1 MARTADEVLELNQ
14 ILQEINIPDRD
25 VSVKGATS
33 KQVTYVVKSD
43 DRDGTKS
50 AVEGLLSQ
58 LGRVYNEQK
67 SVSSI
72 PVSCVRMTDGTVLTF
87 IYKPRTGGMSMTTL
101 NSSITELFP
110 CIAFMNGISPNLSV
124 RDFYQQIRAANNSG
138 AAYYLSSKD
147 ATAGKNFIDQA
158 ENGSFQTKVT
168 NAKNIT
174 KWLLNHSAKHPIAQV
189 YWGYRAKPSGV
200 EGSHPGDI
208 FVQYRNG
215 GMLGISLKAG
225 TAKSAEPKLN
235 TYVKPIFD
243 FFGKQGEY
251 NAIKDR
257 LWPNYESIEGIEA
270 SDKAFWGTSR
280 LALKT
285 FEFEQQNEAEY
296 NRLYDSNLSIVRQE
310 LINLFNGNFVMAK
323 KYITQK
329 IAYSGFKTPAI
340 TVKATETDASLD
352 NTNEKLSAAL
362 TAVTSVR
369 AQAGSGK
376 QDFNIVLS
384 DGSVMSMAFT
394 TRTNKVGAMHKM
406 GQFQNLAVKFNKI
419 S

>member
-270 SDKAFWGTSR
+270 SDKAFWGTQR

-285 FEFEQQNEAEY
+285 FEFEGVEN
-296 NRLYDSNLSIVRQE
+296 N
-310 LINLFNGNFVMAK
+310 
-323 KYITQK
+323 
-329 IAYSGFKTPAI
+329 
-340 TVKATETDASLD
+340 
-352 NTNEKLSAAL
+352 
-362 TAVTSVR
+362 
-369 AQAGSGK
+369 
-376 QDFNIVLS
+376 
-384 DGSVMSMAFT
+384 
-394 TRTNKVGAMHKM
+394 
-406 GQFQNLAVKFNKI
+406 
-419 S
+419 

>member
-50 AVEGLLSQ
+50 DVEGLISKI
-58 LGRVYNEQK
+58 GRVYEEQR

-72 PVSCVRMTDGTVLTF
+72 PVSCVRMSDGTVLTF

-124 RDFYQQIRAANNSG
+124 RDFYQQIRSANSSG

-147 ATAGKNFIDQA
+147 ATSGKQFIDQA

-174 KWLLNHSAKHPIAQV
+174 KWLQAHNAQHPIAQV
-189 YWGYRAKPSGV
+189 YWGYRAKPPGV

-208 FVQYRNG
+208 FVKYRNG

-243 FFGKQGEY
+243 FFGKSGEY
-251 NAIKDR
+251 NAIKDK
-257 LWPNYESIEGIEA
+257 LWPNYEQIEGIEA
-270 SDKAFWGTSR
+270 SDKAFWGTQR

-285 FEFEQQNEAEY
+285 FEFEQENEAEY
-296 NRLYDSNLSIVRQE
+296 NRLYDSNLSIIRDE
-310 LINLFNGNFVMAK
+310 LINLFNNNFTTAK

-329 IAYSGFKTPAI
+329 IAYSGFATPAI
-340 TVKATETDASLD
+340 TVKATETDARLD

-362 TAVTSVR
+362 TSVTSLR
-369 AQAGSGK
+369 AQVGSGK
-376 QDFNIVLS
+376 QDFNIILS

-394 TRTNKVGAMHKM
+394 TRTNKVGASHKL

>member
-50 AVEGLLSQ
+50 DVEGLISKI
-58 LGRVYNEQK
+58 GRVYEEQR

-72 PVSCVRMTDGTVLTF
+72 PVSCVRMSDGTVLTF

-124 RDFYQQIRAANNSG
+124 RDFYQQIRSANSSG

-147 ATAGKNFIDQA
+147 ATSGKQFIDQA

-174 KWLLNHSAKHPIAQV
+174 KWLQAHNAQHPIAQV
-189 YWGYRAKPSGV
+189 YWGYRAKPPGV

-208 FVQYRNG
+208 FVKYRNG

-243 FFGKQGEY
+243 FFGKSGEY
-251 NAIKDR
+251 NAIKDK
-257 LWPNYESIEGIEA
+257 LWPNYEQIEGIEA
-270 SDKAFWGTSR
+270 SDKAFWGTQR

-285 FEFEQQNEAEY
+285 FEFEQENEAEY
-296 NRLYDSNLSIVRQE
+296 NRLYDSNLSIIRDE
-310 LINLFNGNFVMAK
+310 LINLFNNNFTTAK

-329 IAYSGFKTPAI
+329 IAYSGFATPAI
-340 TVKATETDASLD
+340 TVKATETDARLD

-362 TAVTSVR
+362 TSVTSLR
-369 AQAGSGK
+369 AQVGSGK

-394 TRTNKVGAMHKM
+394 TRTNKVGASHKL

>member
-1 MARTADEVLELNQ
+1 M
-14 ILQEINIPDRD
+14 
-25 VSVKGATS
+25 G
-33 KQVTYVVKSD
+33 
-43 DRDGTKS
+43 DGT
-50 AVEGLLSQ
+50 
-58 LGRVYNEQK
+58 
-67 SVSSI
+67 I
-72 PVSCVRMTDGTVLTF
+72 LTF
-87 IYKPRTGGMSMTTL
+87 IYKPRKGGMSMTTL
-101 NSSITELFP
+101 NSSMTELFP
-110 CIAFMNGISPNLSV
+110 CIAFMNGINPNLSV
-124 RDFYQQIRAANNSG
+124 RDFYQAIREANNSS
-138 AAYYLSSKD
+138 AAYYLTSQD
-147 ATAGKNFIDQA
+147 AVAGKKFIDQA

-174 KWLLNHSAKHPIAQV
+174 KWLRSHNAKHPIAQC

-200 EGSHPGDI
+200 DGSHPGDI
-208 FVQYRNG
+208 FIQYRNG

-243 FFGKQGEY
+243 FFGEQSAY
-251 NAIKDR
+251 NAIKDK

-329 IAYSGFKTPAI
+329 IAYSGFRTPAI

>member
-50 AVEGLLSQ
+50 DVEGLISRI
-58 LGRVYNEQK
+58 GRVYEEQR

-72 PVSCVRMTDGTVLTF
+72 PVSCVRMSDGTVLTF

-124 RDFYQQIRAANNSG
+124 RDFYQQIRSANSSG

-147 ATAGKNFIDQA
+147 ATAGKQFIDQA

-174 KWLLNHSAKHPIAQV
+174 KWLQAHNAQHPIAQV
-189 YWGYRAKPSGV
+189 YWGYRAKPPGV

-208 FVQYRNG
+208 FVKYRNG

-243 FFGKQGEY
+243 FFGKSGEY
-251 NAIKDR
+251 NAIKDK
-257 LWPNYESIEGIEA
+257 LWPNYEQIEGIEA
-270 SDKAFWGTSR
+270 SDKAFWGTQR

-285 FEFEQQNEAEY
+285 FEFEQENEAEY
-296 NRLYDSNLSIVRQE
+296 NRLYDSNLSIIRDE
-310 LINLFNGNFVMAK
+310 LINLFNNNFTTAK

-329 IAYSGFKTPAI
+329 IAYSGFATPAI
-340 TVKATETDASLD
+340 TVKATETDARLD

-362 TAVTSVR
+362 TSVTSLR
-369 AQAGSGK
+369 AQVGSGK

-394 TRTNKVGAMHKM
+394 TRTNKVGASHKL